1 MTNWPGTRYKR
12 HLAHGANSR
21 AAGRSLGVES
31 RRLASQFQ
39 PPCFDLPTDLQKR
52 STSEHPK
59 LLPSSQERG
68 TQWHGVILYP
78 QIAFPR
84 RKTSVTLGS
93 WTWSLGT
100 LQLGFW
106 RFLFDVLLVSFE
118 VGAFLQRCF
127 NLSGELVECNCL
139 AKKYSNKERTIKSW
153 PDPWHEDES
162 TFIQEKKTQEVEIST
177 IVTIPQPQPNSSPNP
192 PNPPKQ

>member
-39 PPCFDLPTDLQKR
+39 PPCFDLPTDLQKKINLW
-52 STSEHPK
+52 TPK
-59 LLPSSQERG
+59 TSSQQPRA
-68 TQWHGVILYP
+68 WHPMAWCDPVP
-78 QIAFPR
+78 KIAFPR
-84 RKTSVTLGS
+84 WKTSVTLGS
-93 WTWSLGT
+93 WAWSLGT

-162 TFIQEKKTQEVEIST
+162 TFIQEKKH
-177 IVTIPQPQPNSSPNP
+177 
-192 PNPPKQ
+192 KK